1 MKYELKYDAIPFI
14 MEKAGEAAKLS
25 LLQAAGPL
33 ETRLAKGLMLA
44 ILKRQNPDGG
54 FPNQFDR
61 KVSGL
66 KITYTTTALLVRCGM
81 PAQCFAIQ

>member
-1 MKYELKYDAIPFI
+1 
-14 MEKAGEAAKLS
+14 
-25 LLQAAGPL
+25 
-33 ETRLAKGLMLA
+33 MLA